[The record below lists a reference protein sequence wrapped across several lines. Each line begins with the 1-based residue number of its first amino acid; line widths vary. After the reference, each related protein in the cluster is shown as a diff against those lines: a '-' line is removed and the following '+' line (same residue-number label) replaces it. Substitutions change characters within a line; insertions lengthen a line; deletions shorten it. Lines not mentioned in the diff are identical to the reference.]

1 MIEQP
6 SPVAVVA
13 LLRDALDGDATRIE
27 ELRKTTPRQLQA
39 AGVELGGELSF
50 GRPTVLRVLH
60 DWRAGRINDGQ
71 VRWWA
76 LLMFTGGF
84 PVDWTPY
91 GGHFPGRPIHV
102 DYSDD
107 EEVNEVVFDLKD
119 VGDFDDVGHIRR
131 NIDEMIAKLA
141 D

>member
-1 MIEQP
+1 
-6 SPVAVVA
+6 
-13 LLRDALDGDATRIE
+13 
-27 ELRKTTPRQLQA
+27 
-39 AGVELGGELSF
+39 
-50 GRPTVLRVLH
+50 
-60 DWRAGRINDGQ
+60 
-71 VRWWA
+71 
-76 LLMFTGGF
+76 MFTGGF